1 MKILKIVGRG
11 GHIRMVTEEIWQE
24 DYTEYKARVKETQKQ
39 KIERENAEMGVFIL
53 VEDDFNEVVKNG
65 N

>member
-39 KIERENAEMGVFIL
+39 KVIRENLDAGVFIL
-53 VEDDFNEVVKNG
+53 VEDDFEEVEK
-65 N
+65 

>member
-1 MKILKIVGRG
+1 M
-11 GHIRMVTEEIWQE
+11 E
-24 DYTEYKARVKETQKQ
+24 KETQKQ

>member
-1 MKILKIVGRG
+1 M
-11 GHIRMVTEEIWQE
+11 E
-24 DYTEYKARVKETQKQ
+24 KETQKQ

-65 N
+65 NWFKFKRWLY